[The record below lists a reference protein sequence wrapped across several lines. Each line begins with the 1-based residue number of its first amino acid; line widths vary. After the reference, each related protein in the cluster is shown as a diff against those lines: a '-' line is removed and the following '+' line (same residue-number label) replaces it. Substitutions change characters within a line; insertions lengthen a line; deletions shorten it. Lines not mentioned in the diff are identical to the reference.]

1 MLSKKLPGF
10 LRRSSGDGADD
21 DVQPADT
28 IQVAHDRKD
37 EEQIPT
43 TNFEKREE
51 LPTDSAQDGVKA
63 IEAVTLS
70 WSKGSLALV
79 YVCMWSIYFV
89 NAFQSST
96 TSNLTAYVVS
106 GFDQHSLIPVISIVS
121 NAMCA
126 ACTMPVAK
134 ILNLFDRSKGFL
146 AMSALATLGL
156 ILMATCSN
164 IAVYCA
170 AQVFY
175 NVGFTSL
182 IYTIDVMTADTSTLS
197 HRGLA
202 FAFTSSPYIIT
213 AFAGPKAAE
222 KFYDYNWRWA
232 FGCWAIILPLVA
244 LPLFTT
250 LQWNLRKAKKGGKL
264 EQVPSG
270 RTFMQSVWFYVI
282 EFDLLG
288 VVLLAGGLVLFLL
301 PFSLAD
307 SMGDSWRTPSI
318 IIMLVIG
325 FVMIVAFGL
334 VERFVA
340 PKPFLPYGLLVSRTV
355 IGACLLDLT
364 YQVAY
369 YCWNSY
375 FSSYLQVVYGLD
387 ISTAGYIGGIFD
399 IVSATWLLGT
409 GYLMR
414 RTGRFR
420 WLLQI
425 AVPLY
430 ILFVGLL
437 IYFRKPGTNIGY
449 IVMCEILTAIA
460 GGTIIICEQVGVMA
474 ASEHNDVAA
483 VLALLSLFGNVG
495 GAVGNSISG
504 AIWTNTLPDSLQ
516 RLLPD
521 EAKADW
527 EDIYD
532 SLDVQ
537 LSYPI
542 GSDVRSAIIEAYAQT
557 QTYMIIAGT
566 VIMALSLIWV
576 MMIKN
581 IRLNEI
587 QQTKGVLF

>member
-1 MLSKKLPGF
+1 MLAKLGF
-10 LRRSSGDGADD
+10 SGRSSGHDAA
-21 DVQPADT
+21 VQPGDV
-28 IQVAHDRKD
+28 IQVTHDRKD
-37 EEQIPT
+37 EEQAPAAVADLA
-43 TNFEKREE
+43 KPEE
-51 LPTDSAQDGVKA
+51 LPTSNAQDGVKA
-63 IEAVTLS
+63 IEAITIS
-70 WSKGSLALV
+70 WSKSSLAIV
-79 YVCMWSIYFV
+79 YVCMWLIYFV

-146 AMSALATLGL
+146 AMAVLATIGL

-164 IAVYCA
+164 IAIYCA

-213 AFAGPKAAE
+213 AFAGPSAAE
-222 KFYDYNWRWA
+222 RFYDYNWRWA
-232 FGCWAIILPLVA
+232 FGCWAIILPLVV
-244 LPLFTT
+244 LPLFVV

-264 EQVPSG
+264 EQIPSG
-270 RTFMQSVWFYVI
+270 RTLMQSVWFYII

-307 SMGDSWRTPSI
+307 SMGDSWLSPPI

-325 FVMIVAFGL
+325 FVMLIAFGI

-449 IVMCEILTAIA
+449 IVMCEIFTAVA
-460 GGTIIICEQVGVMA
+460 GGTIIICEQVSVMA

-527 EDIYD
+527 EEIYD

-576 MMIKN
+576 MLIKN

>member
-1 MLSKKLPGF
+1 MLNKRLPGF
-10 LRRSSGDGADD
+10 LRRTVTDD
-21 DVQPADT
+21 AAVEPADV
-28 IQVAHDRKD
+28 IQVTNQRKD
-37 EEQIPT
+37 EEHVPAT
-43 TNFEKREE
+43 DGEKPAEE
-51 LPTDSAQDGVKA
+51 LPTGDAQDGVKA
-63 IEAVTLS
+63 IEAITLS
-70 WSKGSLALV
+70 WSKGSLVAV

-121 NAMCA
+121 SAMCA

-146 AMSALATLGL
+146 AMGVLATIGL
-156 ILMATCSN
+156 ILMATCTN

-182 IYTIDVMTADTSTLS
+182 IYTIDVMTADTSKLS

-222 KFYDYNWRWA
+222 KFYADNWRWA
-232 FGCWAIILPLVA
+232 FGCWAIILPFVVLS
-244 LPLFTT
+244 LFFV
-250 LQWNLRKAKKGGKL
+250 LQGNLRKAKKAGKL
-264 EQVPSG
+264 QHVPSG

-288 VVLLAGGLVLFLL
+288 VVLLAGGLVIFLL

-307 SMGDSWRTPSI
+307 SMGDSWRSPTI
-318 IIMLVIG
+318 IVMLVIG
-325 FVMIVAFGL
+325 FAMIVAFAL

-355 IGACLLDLT
+355 IGSCLLDFT
-364 YQVAY
+364 YMIAY

-375 FSSYLQVVYGLD
+375 FSSYLQVVYDLD

-437 IYFRKPGTNIGY
+437 IYFRKPGTNIGF
-449 IVMCEILTAIA
+449 IVMCEILIALA
-460 GGTIIICEQVGVMA
+460 GGTMIIGEQVGVMA
-474 ASEHNDVAA
+474 ASDHNDVAA
-483 VLALLSLFGNVG
+483 VLALLSLFGNTG
-495 GAVGNSISG
+495 SAVGNSISG
-504 AIWTNTLPDSLQ
+504 AIWTNTLPNSLQ

-521 EAKADW
+521 DAKADW

-537 LSYPI
+537 LSYPM

-566 VIMALSLIWV
+566 VIMSLSLIWV
-576 MMIKN
+576 MLIKN

>member
-1 MLSKKLPGF
+1 MLAKKLGF
-10 LRRSSGDGADD
+10 LGNSSGGDAAI
-21 DVQPADT
+21 QPADV
-28 IQVAHDRKD
+28 IQVAQDRKD
-37 EEQIPT
+37 EEQADV
-43 TNFEKREE
+43 EKPEE

-63 IEAVTLS
+63 IEAITVS
-70 WSKGSLALV
+70 WSKSSLIIV
-79 YVCMWSIYFV
+79 YICMWLIYFV

-146 AMSALATLGL
+146 AMGVLAVIGL
-156 ILMATCSN
+156 ILMATCTN
-164 IAVYCA
+164 IAIYCA

-182 IYTIDVMTADTSTLS
+182 IYSVDVMTADTSKLTN
-197 HRGLA
+197 RGLA

-213 AFAGPKAAE
+213 AFAGPSASE
-222 KFYDYNWRWA
+222 RFYDYNWRWA
-232 FGCWAIILPLVA
+232 FGCWAIILPVVVLA
-244 LPLFTT
+244 LFTVM
-250 LQWNLRKAKKGGKL
+250 QWNLKKAKKSGKL
-264 EQVPSG
+264 PQESSG
-270 RTFMQSVWFYVI
+270 RTLMESVWYYII

-288 VVLLAGGLVLFLL
+288 VILLAGGLVLFLL
-301 PFSLAD
+301 PFSIAN
-307 SMGDSWRTPSI
+307 STANEWRSGSI
-318 IIMLVIG
+318 ITMLVIG
-325 FVMIVAFGL
+325 FVMLIAFGL
-334 VERFVA
+334 VERYIA

-355 IGACLLDLT
+355 MGACLLDLT

-375 FSSYLQVVYGLD
+375 FSSYLQVVYGLN

-399 IVSATWLLGT
+399 IVSATWLLGA

-420 WLLQI
+420 WLLQV
-425 AVPLY
+425 AVPMY

-449 IVMCEILTAIA
+449 IVMCEILIALA
-460 GGTIIICEQVGVMA
+460 GGTMIIGEQVSVMA

-521 EAKADW
+521 SAKADW

-566 VIMALSLIWV
+566 VIMALSLVWV
-576 MMIKN
+576 MLIKN

-587 QQTKGVLF
+587 QQTKGMLF

>member
-1 MLSKKLPGF
+1 MHLMSSKLM
-10 LRRSSGDGADD
+10 RY
-21 DVQPADT
+21 
-28 IQVAHDRKD
+28 
-37 EEQIPT
+37 
-43 TNFEKREE
+43 
-51 LPTDSAQDGVKA
+51 
-63 IEAVTLS
+63 
-70 WSKGSLALV
+70 LV
-79 YVCMWSIYFV
+79 
-89 NAFQSST
+89 
-96 TSNLTAYVVS
+96 
-106 GFDQHSLIPVISIVS
+106 
-121 NAMCA
+121 
-126 ACTMPVAK
+126 
-134 ILNLFDRSKGFL
+134 
-146 AMSALATLGL
+146 
-156 ILMATCSN
+156 
-164 IAVYCA
+164 
-170 AQVFY
+170 
-175 NVGFTSL
+175 
-182 IYTIDVMTADTSTLS
+182 
-197 HRGLA
+197 
-202 FAFTSSPYIIT
+202 
-213 AFAGPKAAE
+213 
-222 KFYDYNWRWA
+222 
-232 FGCWAIILPLVA
+232 
-244 LPLFTT
+244 
-250 LQWNLRKAKKGGKL
+250 
-264 EQVPSG
+264 
-270 RTFMQSVWFYVI
+270 
-282 EFDLLG
+282 LG

-325 FVMIVAFGL
+325 FAMIVAFGL

-532 SLDVQ
+532 SLEVQ

-576 MMIKN
+576 MLIKN

>member
-1 MLSKKLPGF
+1 
-10 LRRSSGDGADD
+10 
-21 DVQPADT
+21 
-28 IQVAHDRKD
+28 
-37 EEQIPT
+37 
-43 TNFEKREE
+43 E
-51 LPTDSAQDGVKA
+51 LPTDTAQDGVKA
-63 IEAVTLS
+63 IEAITIS
-70 WSKGSLALV
+70 WSKASLALV
-79 YVCMWSIYFV
+79 YASMWLIYFV

-96 TSNLTAYVVS
+96 TSNLSAYVVS

-121 NAMCA
+121 SAMCA

-146 AMSALATLGL
+146 AMSVLATIGL

-164 IAVYCA
+164 IAIYCA

-182 IYTIDVMTADTSTLS
+182 IYSIDVMTADTSKLTN
-197 HRGLA
+197 RGLA
-202 FAFTSSPYIIT
+202 FAFTSSVYIIT
-213 AFAGPKAAE
+213 AFAGPSASE
-222 KFYDYNWRWA
+222 KFYAFNWRWA
-232 FGCWAIILPLVA
+232 FGCWAIILPFFVA
-244 LPLFTT
+244 LLFLV
-250 LQWNLRKAKKGGKL
+250 LQWNLRKAKKTGTLAK
-264 EQVPSG
+264 EPSG
-270 RTFMQSVWFYVI
+270 RTLLQSVWFYVI

-288 VVLLAGGLVLFLL
+288 VVLMAGGLVVFLL

-307 SMGDSWRTPSI
+307 SADNGWRDGSI
-318 IIMLVIG
+318 IAMLVVG
-325 FVMIVAFGL
+325 FVALVAFCF
-334 VERFVA
+334 VERYVA
-340 PKPFLPYGLLVSRTV
+340 PKPFLPYKLLTSRTV

-375 FSSYLQVVYGLD
+375 FSSYLQVVYGLS
-387 ISTAGYIGGIFD
+387 ISTSGYIGGIFD
-399 IVSATWLLGT
+399 IVSAFWLIPA

-420 WLLQI
+420 WQLQI

-437 IYFRKPGTNIGY
+437 IYFRKPETSIGL
-449 IVMCEILTAIA
+449 IVMCEVLIALA
-460 GGTIIICEQVGVMA
+460 GGTMIVGMQVGVMA
-474 ASEHNDVAA
+474 ASNHNDVAA

-495 GAVGNSISG
+495 GSVGNAISG
-504 AIWTNTLPDSLQ
+504 AIWTNTLPDNLQ
-516 RLLPD
+516 RLLP
-521 EAKADW
+521 ESAKADW

-542 GSDVRSAIIEAYAQT
+542 GSDVRTAIINAYAQT
-557 QTYMIIAGT
+557 QTYMLITGT

-576 MMIKN
+576 QL
-581 IRLNEI
+581 IRDVKLNEI
-587 QQTKGVLF
+587 KQTKGVLF